1 MIEAVHLAVHRHPSI
16 LAARESVQSARVSTD
31 IARSAYYPRLNAG
44 VGHGADSGRRSGET
58 GTLGVSQV
66 LYDFGKTSTTAEVA
80 DAEVQL
86 QEAELQRIT
95 DEIALQAAE
104 AVVRTHQYQELERL
118 SAEQVDAIE
127 QVLDLADK
135 RAQAGLSREVD
146 AMQARSRVD
155 AARANRW
162 QIKAQLNEARLT
174 LQSLLGDA
182 SPRRIAGLPDPDVAA
197 RAIETTADGED
208 AAEIRIARA
217 ELSIAA
223 AELRQARAQRWPT
236 VSMDASLDK
245 DISGR
250 QSADFLEADDEPRW
264 MVNLSWTA
272 QGNVVNQ
279 RVRAA
284 TLAQQAATSR
294 VDAAALTSN
303 DAVRGLRALITGDVE
318 RLAILEQRQQSI
330 EQVRGLYR
338 EQYKLGTLSILDLLS
353 AEQELYQAR
362 SEWEVARHEYWTR
375 LIGLVAA
382 TAQTQT
388 FYKFGA
394 DPAEPRSVQ

>member
-1 MIEAVHLAVHRHPSI
+1 MIEAVRLAVHRHPSI

-118 SAEQVDAIE
+118 SAEQVDAVE

>member
-1 MIEAVHLAVHRHPSI
+1 MIEAVRLAVHRHPSI